1 MIEEHLLNLLQQ
13 VRDDSSESAR
23 TELNKLLRERPEAR
37 TIMSRMLVDEQAL
50 VSYLRDESIVSI
62 LDAEREDATSRPT
75 TRPAMRRMAFQ
86 QIAAAMV
93 VGVIV
98 GLLGA
103 GVVWAVNSPQSQI
116 KTLHIVNG
124 DFETMSGPVE
134 SGFPSQFGIWG
145 GNPAEVIEGSD
156 GSRML
161 RFLKTGNVNGDSDDP
176 ASNCSVFQLVDL
188 SLLRQQWN
196 TADPGSQ
203 VTLNLTARFLRE
215 VAPTDGE
222 LPKLAG
228 SCRIYLFNTKPEEIG
243 EGWPQVIREE
253 GLGFSKREEIKI
265 TPGDEPATIC
275 TSCLLESEA
284 TVALIVVSAK
294 RKYHAAPIELGGY
307 FVDDVQL
314 TAIRRPNL
322 PVRYVK

>member
-13 VRDDSSESAR
+13 VRDDSNKAAR
-23 TELNKLLRERPEAR
+23 TELNELLRERPEAR

-62 LDAEREDATSRPT
+62 LDAEREVAARGPT

-103 GVVWAVNSPQSQI
+103 GVVWAVNSPQSQVR
-116 KTLHIVNG
+116 TLHIVNG

-134 SGFPSQFGIWG
+134 GGFPSHFGTWG
-145 GNPAEVIEGSD
+145 GNPAEVIEGSK

-188 SLLRQQWN
+188 SFLRQQWN

-203 VTLNLTARFLRE
+203 VTLNLTARFHRE
-215 VAPTDGE
+215 AAPTDDG

-228 SCRIYLFNTKPEEIG
+228 SCRIYLFNTKPEAIG

-253 GLGFSKREEIKI
+253 GVGFSKKEIKI
-265 TPGDEPATIC
+265 MPGDEPTMITA
-275 TSCLLESEA
+275 SCLLESEA
-284 TVALIVVSAK
+284 TVALIVVAASAK
-294 RKYHAAPIELGGY
+294 YRAVPIELGGY
-307 FVDDVQL
+307 FVDDVQF
-314 TAIRRPNL
+314 TAVRQPTL
-322 PVRYVK
+322 PVHYVK

>member
-23 TELNKLLRERPEAR
+23 TELNELLRKHPEAR

-116 KTLHIVNG
+116 RALHIVNG

-134 SGFPSQFGIWG
+134 GGFPSHFGMWG
-145 GNPAEVIEGSD
+145 GNLAEVIEGSD

-161 RFLKTGNVNGDSDDP
+161 RFLKTGNVNGDPDDL

-188 SLLRQQWN
+188 SILRQQWN

-203 VTLNLTARFLRE
+203 VTLNLTARFHRE
-215 VAPTDGE
+215 AAPTDDG

-228 SCRIYLFNTKPEEIG
+228 SCRIYLFNTKPEAIG
-243 EGWPQVIREE
+243 GGWPQVIREE
-253 GLGFSKREEIKI
+253 GVGFSKKEIKI
-265 TPGDEPATIC
+265 MPGDEPTMITA
-275 TSCLLESEA
+275 SCLLESEA
-284 TVALIVVSAK
+284 TVALIVVAASAK
-294 RKYHAAPIELGGY
+294 YRAVPIELGGY
-307 FVDDVQL
+307 FVDDVQF
-314 TAIRRPNL
+314 TAIRQPTL
-322 PVRYVK
+322 PVHYVK

>member
-1 MIEEHLLNLLQQ
+1 
-13 VRDDSSESAR
+13 
-23 TELNKLLRERPEAR
+23 
-37 TIMSRMLVDEQAL
+37 MLVDEQAL

-116 KTLHIVNG
+116 RTLHIVNG

-134 SGFPSQFGIWG
+134 GGFPSYFGMWG

-161 RFLKTGNVNGDSDDP
+161 RFLKTGNVNGDPDDP
-176 ASNCSVFQLVDL
+176 GLELLCLSVGGSVDSSAAVEYSRSRFTGHAQPHSPL
-188 SLLRQQWN
+188 PPR
-196 TADPGSQ
+196 GS
-203 VTLNLTARFLRE
+203 
-215 VAPTDGE
+215 
-222 LPKLAG
+222 
-228 SCRIYLFNTKPEEIG
+228 SY
-243 EGWPQVIREE
+243 
-253 GLGFSKREEIKI
+253 
-265 TPGDEPATIC
+265 
-275 TSCLLESEA
+275 
-284 TVALIVVSAK
+284 
-294 RKYHAAPIELGGY
+294 
-307 FVDDVQL
+307 
-314 TAIRRPNL
+314 
-322 PVRYVK
+322 

>member
-23 TELNKLLRERPEAR
+23 TELNELLRERPEAR
-37 TIMSRMLVDEQAL
+37 MVMSRMLVDEQAL

-103 GVVWAVNSPQSQI
+103 GVVWAVNSPQSQVR
-116 KTLHIVNG
+116 TLHIVNG

-134 SGFPSQFGIWG
+134 GGFPSHFGTWG

-161 RFLKTGNVNGDSDDP
+161 RFLKTGNVNGDPDDL

-188 SLLRQQWN
+188 SILRQQWN

-203 VTLNLTARFLRE
+203 VTLNLTARFHRE
-215 VAPTDGE
+215 AAPTDDG

-228 SCRIYLFNTKPEEIG
+228 SCRIYLFNTKPEAIG

-253 GLGFSKREEIKI
+253 GVGFSKKEIKI
-265 TPGDEPATIC
+265 MPGDEPTMITA
-275 TSCLLESEA
+275 SCLLESEA
-284 TVALIVVSAK
+284 TVALIVVAASAK
-294 RKYHAAPIELGGY
+294 YRAVPIELGGY
-307 FVDDVQL
+307 FVDDVQF
-314 TAIRRPNL
+314 TAIRQPTL
-322 PVRYVK
+322 PVHYVK

>member
-23 TELNKLLRERPEAR
+23 TELNELLRERPEAR
-37 TIMSRMLVDEQAL
+37 MVMSRMLVDEQAL

-103 GVVWAVNSPQSQI
+103 GVVWAVNSPQSQVR
-116 KTLHIVNG
+116 TLHIVNG

-134 SGFPSQFGIWG
+134 GGFPSHFGMWG

-161 RFLKTGNVNGDSDDP
+161 RFLKTGNVNGDPDDL

-188 SLLRQQWN
+188 SILRQQWN

-203 VTLNLTARFLRE
+203 VTLNLTARFHRE
-215 VAPTDGE
+215 AAPTDDG

-228 SCRIYLFNTKPEEIG
+228 SCRIYLFNTKPEAIG
-243 EGWPQVIREE
+243 GGWPQVIREE
-253 GLGFSKREEIKI
+253 GVGFSKKEIKI
-265 TPGDEPATIC
+265 MPGDEPTMITA
-275 TSCLLESEA
+275 SCLLESEA
-284 TVALIVVSAK
+284 TVALIVVAASAK
-294 RKYHAAPIELGGY
+294 YRAVPIELGGY
-307 FVDDVQL
+307 FVDDVQF
-314 TAIRRPNL
+314 TAIRQPTL
-322 PVRYVK
+322 PVHYVK

>member
-1 MIEEHLLNLLQQ
+1 
-13 VRDDSSESAR
+13 
-23 TELNKLLRERPEAR
+23 
-37 TIMSRMLVDEQAL
+37 
-50 VSYLRDESIVSI
+50 
-62 LDAEREDATSRPT
+62 
-75 TRPAMRRMAFQ
+75 MRRMAFQ

-116 KTLHIVNG
+116 RALHIVNG

-134 SGFPSQFGIWG
+134 GGFPSHFGMWG

-161 RFLKTGNVNGDSDDP
+161 RFLKTGNVNGDPDDL

-188 SLLRQQWN
+188 SILRQQWN

-203 VTLNLTARFLRE
+203 VTLNLTARFHRE
-215 VAPTDGE
+215 AAPTDDG

-228 SCRIYLFNTKPEEIG
+228 SCRIYLFNTKPEAIG

-253 GLGFSKREEIKI
+253 GVGFSKKEIKI
-265 TPGDEPATIC
+265 MPGDEPTMITA
-275 TSCLLESEA
+275 SCLLESEA
-284 TVALIVVSAK
+284 TVALIVVAAST
-294 RKYHAAPIELGGY
+294 KYRAVPIELGGY
-307 FVDDVQL
+307 FVDDVQF
-314 TAIRRPNL
+314 TAIRQPTL
-322 PVRYVK
+322 PVHYVK

>member
-23 TELNKLLRERPEAR
+23 TELNELLRKHPEAR

-116 KTLHIVNG
+116 RALHIVNG

-134 SGFPSQFGIWG
+134 GGFPSHFGMWG
-145 GNPAEVIEGSD
+145 GNLAEVIEGSD

-161 RFLKTGNVNGDSDDP
+161 RFLKTGNVNGDPDDL

-188 SLLRQQWN
+188 SFLRQQWN

-203 VTLNLTARFLRE
+203 VTLNLTARFHRE
-215 VAPTDGE
+215 AAPTDDG

-228 SCRIYLFNTKPEEIG
+228 SCRIYLFNTKPEAIG
-243 EGWPQVIREE
+243 GGWPQVIREE
-253 GLGFSKREEIKI
+253 GVGFSKKEIKI
-265 TPGDEPATIC
+265 MPGDEPTMITA
-275 TSCLLESEA
+275 SCLLESEA
-284 TVALIVVSAK
+284 TVALIVVAASAK
-294 RKYHAAPIELGGY
+294 YRAVPIELGGY
-307 FVDDVQL
+307 FVDDVQF
-314 TAIRRPNL
+314 TAIRQPTL
-322 PVRYVK
+322 PVHYVK

>member
-1 MIEEHLLNLLQQ
+1 MIEEHLLALLQQ
-13 VRDDSSESAR
+13 VRDDSNKAAR
-23 TELNKLLRERPEAR
+23 TELNELLRERPEAR

-62 LDAEREDATSRPT
+62 LDAEREVAARGPT
-75 TRPAMRRMAFQ
+75 TRPAVRRMAFQ

-103 GVVWAVNSPQSQI
+103 GVVWAVNSPQSQVRM
-116 KTLHIVNG
+116 LDVVNG
-124 DFETMSGPVE
+124 DFESLSGPVE

-145 GNPAEVIEGSD
+145 GNPAEVIEGSE

-161 RFLKTGNVNGDSDDP
+161 RFLKTGNVNGDPDDL

-188 SLLRQQWN
+188 SILRQQWN
-196 TADPGSQ
+196 TADSSSQ
-203 VTLNLTARFLRE
+203 VTLNLTARFHRE
-215 VAPTDGE
+215 AVPTDDE

-228 SCRIYLFNTKPEEIG
+228 SCRIYLFNTKPEAIG

-253 GLGFSKREEIKI
+253 GVGFSKKEIKI
-265 TPGDEPATIC
+265 TPGDEPTTI
-275 TSCLLESEA
+275 TASCLLESEV
-284 TVALIVVSAK
+284 TVALIVV
-294 RKYHAAPIELGGY
+294 AASTKTRADPVELGGS
-307 FVDDVQL
+307 FVDDIRL
-314 TAIRRPNL
+314 TAIRRPTL
-322 PVRYVK
+322 PVH

>member
-23 TELNKLLRERPEAR
+23 TELNELLRERPEAR
-37 TIMSRMLVDEQAL
+37 MVMSRMLVDEQAL

-116 KTLHIVNG
+116 RALHIVNG

-134 SGFPSQFGIWG
+134 GGFPSHFGMWG
-145 GNPAEVIEGSD
+145 GNLAEVIEGSD

-161 RFLKTGNVNGDSDDP
+161 RFLKTGNVNGDPDDL

-188 SLLRQQWN
+188 SILRQQWN

-203 VTLNLTARFLRE
+203 VTLNLTARFHRE
-215 VAPTDGE
+215 AAPTDDG

-228 SCRIYLFNTKPEEIG
+228 SCRIYLFNTKPEAIG
-243 EGWPQVIREE
+243 GGWPQVIREE
-253 GLGFSKREEIKI
+253 GVGFSKKEIKI
-265 TPGDEPATIC
+265 MPGDEPTMITA
-275 TSCLLESEA
+275 SCLLESEA
-284 TVALIVVSAK
+284 TVALIVVAASAK
-294 RKYHAAPIELGGY
+294 YRAVPIELGGY
-307 FVDDVQL
+307 FVDDVQF
-314 TAIRRPNL
+314 TAIRQPTL
-322 PVRYVK
+322 PVHYVK

>member
-23 TELNKLLRERPEAR
+23 TELNELLRERPEAR
-37 TIMSRMLVDEQAL
+37 MIMSRMLVDEQAL

-103 GVVWAVNSPQSQI
+103 GVVWAVNSPQSQVR
-116 KTLHIVNG
+116 TLHIVNG

-134 SGFPSQFGIWG
+134 GGFPSHFGMWG

-161 RFLKTGNVNGDSDDP
+161 RFLKTGNVNGDPDDL

-188 SLLRQQWN
+188 SILRQQWN

-203 VTLNLTARFLRE
+203 VTLNLTARFHRE
-215 VAPTDGE
+215 AAPTDDG

-228 SCRIYLFNTKPEEIG
+228 SCRIYLFNTKPEAIG

-253 GLGFSKREEIKI
+253 GVGFSKKEIKI
-265 TPGDEPATIC
+265 MPGDEPTMITA
-275 TSCLLESEA
+275 SCLLESEA
-284 TVALIVVSAK
+284 TVALIVVAASAK
-294 RKYHAAPIELGGY
+294 YRAVPIELGGY
-307 FVDDVQL
+307 FVDDVQF
-314 TAIRRPNL
+314 TAIRQPTL
-322 PVRYVK
+322 PVHYVK

>member
-1 MIEEHLLNLLQQ
+1 M
-13 VRDDSSESAR
+13 
-23 TELNKLLRERPEAR
+23 
-37 TIMSRMLVDEQAL
+37 
-50 VSYLRDESIVSI
+50 
-62 LDAEREDATSRPT
+62 
-75 TRPAMRRMAFQ
+75 
-86 QIAAAMV
+86 
-93 VGVIV
+93 
-98 GLLGA
+98 
-103 GVVWAVNSPQSQI
+103 VWAVNSPQSQI

-203 VTLNLTARFLRE
+203 VTLNLTARFHRD
-215 VAPTDGE
+215 VAPTDDE

>member
-23 TELNKLLRERPEAR
+23 TELNELLRERPEAR
-37 TIMSRMLVDEQAL
+37 MVMSRMLVDEQAL

-116 KTLHIVNG
+116 RTLHIVNG

-134 SGFPSQFGIWG
+134 GGFPSYFGMWG
-145 GNPAEVIEGSD
+145 GNLAEVIEGSD

-161 RFLKTGNVNGDSDDP
+161 RFLKTGNVNGDPDDL

-188 SLLRQQWN
+188 SILRQQWN

-203 VTLNLTARFLRE
+203 VTLNLTARFHRE
-215 VAPTDGE
+215 AAPTDDG

-228 SCRIYLFNTKPEEIG
+228 SCRIYLFNTKPEAIG

-253 GLGFSKREEIKI
+253 GVGFSKKEIKI
-265 TPGDEPATIC
+265 MPGDEPTMITA
-275 TSCLLESEA
+275 SCLLESEA
-284 TVALIVVSAK
+284 TVALIVVAASAK
-294 RKYHAAPIELGGY
+294 YRAVPIELGGY
-307 FVDDVQL
+307 FVDDVQF
-314 TAIRRPNL
+314 TAIRQPTL
-322 PVRYVK
+322 PVHYVK

>member
-23 TELNKLLRERPEAR
+23 TELNELLRERPEAR
-37 TIMSRMLVDEQAL
+37 MVMSRMLVDEQAL

-62 LDAEREDATSRPT
+62 LDAEREVAARGPT

-116 KTLHIVNG
+116 RTLHIVNG

-134 SGFPSQFGIWG
+134 GGFPSHFGTWG
-145 GNPAEVIEGSD
+145 GNPAEVIEGSE

-188 SLLRQQWN
+188 SFLRQQWN

-203 VTLNLTARFLRE
+203 VTLNLTARFHRE
-215 VAPTDGE
+215 AAPTDDG

-228 SCRIYLFNTKPEEIG
+228 SCRIYLFNTKPEAIG

-253 GLGFSKREEIKI
+253 GVGFSKKEIKI
-265 TPGDEPATIC
+265 MPGDEPTMITA
-275 TSCLLESEA
+275 SCLLESEA
-284 TVALIVVSAK
+284 TVALIVVAASAK
-294 RKYHAAPIELGGY
+294 YRAVPIELGGY
-307 FVDDVQL
+307 FVDDVQF
-314 TAIRRPNL
+314 TAIRQPTL
-322 PVRYVK
+322 PVHYVK

>member
-23 TELNKLLRERPEAR
+23 TELNELLRERPEAR
-37 TIMSRMLVDEQAL
+37 MVMSRMLVDEQAL

-116 KTLHIVNG
+116 RTLHIVNG

-134 SGFPSQFGIWG
+134 GGFPSHFGMWG
-145 GNPAEVIEGSD
+145 GNLAEVIEGSD

-161 RFLKTGNVNGDSDDP
+161 RFLKTGNVNGDPDDL

-188 SLLRQQWN
+188 SILRQQWN

-203 VTLNLTARFLRE
+203 VTLNLTARFHRE
-215 VAPTDGE
+215 AAPTDDG

-228 SCRIYLFNTKPEEIG
+228 SCRIYLFNTKPEAIG
-243 EGWPQVIREE
+243 GGWPQVIREE
-253 GLGFSKREEIKI
+253 GVGFSKKEIKI
-265 TPGDEPATIC
+265 MPGDEPTMITA
-275 TSCLLESEA
+275 SCLLESEA
-284 TVALIVVSAK
+284 TVALIVVAASAK
-294 RKYHAAPIELGGY
+294 YRAVPIELGGY
-307 FVDDVQL
+307 FVDDVQF
-314 TAIRRPNL
+314 TAIRQPTL
-322 PVRYVK
+322 PVHYVK